1 MLIMSFS
8 TRLVNLIWIA
18 TMIGLMNF
26 DIANAEA
33 ILKLSTTTS
42 TENSG
47 LLAVLNPPFE
57 KRFGVRI
64 DVVAVGT
71 GKALKLG
78 ANGDVDVVLVH
89 APIAEKRFVDQGFG
103 INRQKVMHNY
113 FALVGPKSDPA
124 KITDTT
130 SVLEAFRKIYD
141 TKSKFVSRGDD
152 SGTHKKEQE
161 LWGALELKPQS
172 EWYISVGQGMGAVLR
187 IADYKRAYTL
197 SDRGTLIAYQDKITL
212 LSFVIGGSELYNP
225 YHVISVNPDQFP
237 QVNYVMAS
245 KYIAYL
251 ISEEGQRKIANFKK
265 AGQQMFYPRDSTM

>member
-1 MLIMSFS
+1 
-8 TRLVNLIWIA
+8 
-18 TMIGLMNF
+18 MIGLMNF